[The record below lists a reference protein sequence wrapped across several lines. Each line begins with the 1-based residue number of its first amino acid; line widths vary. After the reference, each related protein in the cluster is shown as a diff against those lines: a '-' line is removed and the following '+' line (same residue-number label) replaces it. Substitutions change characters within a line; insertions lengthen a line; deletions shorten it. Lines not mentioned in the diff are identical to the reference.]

1 MSQYEKL
8 RKGEKGAWISIMTY
22 AILSFAKLVVGSIG
36 DSAALRADGLNN
48 TTDIVASVA
57 VLVGLRISQKPPD
70 GDHAYGHLRAETIA
84 SLLASFIMAV
94 VGIQVLF
101 NAAKSFFV
109 GEFVVPSTLTAVV
122 AVVSGI
128 IMWFVY
134 LYNSRLAKE
143 INSNAV
149 KAAAYD
155 NRSDAFVSFGTAIG
169 IGAAV
174 LGFPIIDTITAL
186 IVGII
191 IIKTAYE
198 IFAES
203 TLQLTDGFE
212 HEDVVKLQ
220 SVASQVDGV
229 IKVRDIKGRYHG
241 NTILIDLTVTVDPQ
255 LNVWES
261 HRITEEIEKAIALE
275 KPTSVVLVH
284 IEPEGIEEN
293 QHPKETD

>member
-1 MSQYEKL
+1 MNQYEKL
-8 RKGEKGAWISIMTY
+8 RKGEKGAWISIIAY
-22 AILSFAKLVVGSIG
+22 VILSFAKLLVGYIG
-36 DSAALRADGLNN
+36 SSAALRADGLNN

-57 VLVGLRISQKPPD
+57 VLVGLRISQNPPD
-70 GDHAYGHLRAETIA
+70 GDHAYGHLRAETVA
-84 SLLASFIMAV
+84 SLIASFIMAI

-101 NAAKSFFV
+101 NAGKSFFI
-109 GEFVVPSTLTAVV
+109 GEFVTPSKLTAIV
-122 AVVSGI
+122 AIISGI
-128 IMWFVY
+128 VMWFVY

-143 INSNAV
+143 INSSAV

-155 NRSDAFVSFGTAIG
+155 NRSDAIVSFGTAIG
-169 IGAAV
+169 IGAAI

-212 HEDVVKLQ
+212 PEDVKKLEA
-220 SVASQVDGV
+220 VTSQVSGV

-241 NTILIDLTVTVDPQ
+241 NMALIDLTVTVNPE

-261 HRITEEIEKAIALE
+261 HRITEEIEKAIDFE
-275 KPTSVVLVH
+275 KPSSVVLVH
-284 IEPEGIEEN
+284 IEPEGIDELKKN
-293 QHPKETD
+293 KFDK

>member
-8 RKGEKGAWISIMTY
+8 RKGERGAWISIIAY
-22 AILSFAKLVVGSIG
+22 IILSFAKLLVGYIG
-36 DSAALRADGLNN
+36 SSTALQADGLNN

-84 SLLASFIMAV
+84 SLIASFIMAV
-94 VGIQVLF
+94 VGIQVIF
-101 NAAKSFFV
+101 NAGKNFFA
-109 GEFVVPSTLTAVV
+109 GDYITPSKLTAVV
-122 AVVSGI
+122 AIISGI
-128 IMWFVY
+128 IMWAVY

-155 NRSDAFVSFGTAIG
+155 NRSDAIVSFGTAIG
-169 IGAAV
+169 IGAAI

-212 HEDVVKLQ
+212 HQEIKQLKEIT
-220 SVASQVDGV
+220 SQVEGV
-229 IKVRDIKGRYHG
+229 LKVTDMKGRYHG
-241 NTILIDLTVTVDPQ
+241 NMALIDLTVTVDPN
-255 LNVWES
+255 LNVWQS
-261 HRITEEIEKAIALE
+261 HQITENIEEAIDLE
-275 KPTSVVLVH
+275 KPYSIVLVH
-284 IEPEGIEEN
+284 IEPDGIEN
-293 QHPKETD
+293 LKKNNIDK

>member
-8 RKGEKGAWISIMTY
+8 RKGERGAWISIIAY
-22 AILSFAKLVVGSIG
+22 VILSFAKLLVGYIG
-36 DSAALRADGLNN
+36 GSTALQADGLNN

-84 SLLASFIMAV
+84 SLIASFIMAV
-94 VGIQVLF
+94 VGIQVIF
-101 NAAKSFFV
+101 NAGKNFFA
-109 GEFVVPSTLTAVV
+109 GDYITPSKLTAVV
-122 AVVSGI
+122 AIISGI
-128 IMWFVY
+128 IMWGVY

-155 NRSDAFVSFGTAIG
+155 NRSDAIVSFGTAIG
-169 IGAAV
+169 IGAAI

-212 HEDVVKLQ
+212 HQEIKRLKEIT
-220 SVASQVDGV
+220 SQVDGV
-229 IKVRDIKGRYHG
+229 LKVTDMKGRYHG
-241 NTILIDLTVTVDPQ
+241 NMALIDLTVTVDPD
-255 LNVWES
+255 LNVWQS
-261 HRITEEIEKAIALE
+261 HQITENIEEAIDLE
-275 KPTSVVLVH
+275 KPYSIVLVH
-284 IEPEGIEEN
+284 IEPDGIEELKKN
-293 QHPKETD
+293 DIDK